1 MPLRRAGGP
10 AEGRPRG
17 DRGRGLAAQQGGWAG
32 GQAHPPPPLGKSAAP
47 LFLGRQTTTASQI
60 PEARAG
66 PRAHSRVLSPGWMC
80 GRRSGAAALGAMTSR
95 LLGVTVPRGEAGPE
109 PHLFPTSP
117 SRPGHGGCGRASP
130 RPSPAHRGTSPAC
143 SGRQL
148 ALARL
153 PLEVAGGLSQPGA
166 LAVIRAQTPT
176 LPPLS
181 PLVLGSLSRGFS
193 SRWFRT

>member
-17 DRGRGLAAQQGGWAG
+17 DRGRGLAAQQGGRAG
-32 GQAHPPPPLGKSAAP
+32 GQAPPPPPLGKSAAP

-60 PEARAG
+60 PEASTG
-66 PRAHSRVLSPGWMC
+66 PRAHPRVLSPGWMC

-95 LLGVTVPRGEAGPE
+95 LLGVTVPE

-117 SRPGHGGCGRASP
+117 SRLGHGGCGRASP
-130 RPSPAHRGTSPAC
+130 RPSPAHRGMSPAC

-153 PLEVAGGLSQPGA
+153 PLEVAGGLSRPGA
-166 LAVIRAQTPT
+166 LAVIGAQTPT
-176 LPPLS
+176 SPPLS
-181 PLVLGSLSRGFS
+181 PLVQGALSRGFS
-193 SRWFRT
+193 SWCFRT